1 MKRTFQENSKIFRV
15 FSPLTDY
22 ECVSNTVEDLNIIL
36 RKLKYNSSKFRKS
49 IEIDAQKQVELPP
62 NIKKYKSRATQYDI
76 LYEKMEE
83 FGTQSFCIE
92 LLKEYQ
98 CNSKFE
104 LDCETAKICIQRR
117 ADKLCLPDRTD
128 LNTN

>member
-1 MKRTFQENSKIFRV
+1 MKRTFLEDSKIFRV

-22 ECVSNTVEDLNIIL
+22 ECVGNTVEPLNIIL

-49 IEIDAQKQVELPP
+49 IDEDAKKQVELPS
-62 NIKKYKSRATQYDI
+62 NLKKYKSRTTHYDE
-76 LYEKMEE
+76 LYKVMEE
-83 FGTQSFCIE
+83 FGSQSFRIE

-104 LDCETAKICIQRR
+104 LESETAKICIQRR
-117 ADKLCLPDRTD
+117 ADKLCLPDKTD
-128 LNTN
+128 LNIN